1 MDKRK
6 VMMIDPRTMK
16 IEVEET
22 VVSFGVDLPAWWR
35 KLIARFDGTDG
46 HANYFSFKPGFID
59 HAGVIPQSDIV
70 VGNPYRL
77 SFDDFTTLRLLN
89 DRYRV
94 HVAVS
99 GQSAY
104 YPGHSLGVYLTPT
117 KKSYELLRLKPGATA
132 ACVVNESAYADV
144 GDWLR

>member
-1 MDKRK
+1 MDNRT
-6 VMMIDPRTMK
+6 VMMIEPRTK
-16 IEVEET
+16 TIEFEKT
-22 VVSFGVDLPAWWR
+22 VVSFGIDLPTWWR
-35 KLIARFDGTDG
+35 KLIQKFDGTDG

-59 HAGVIPQSDIV
+59 HAGIILKSDIV
-70 VGNPYRL
+70 VGNPFRL

-94 HVAVS
+94 HVEVN

-117 KKSYELLRLKPGATA
+117 QRTYEILRLKPGTTA
-132 ACVVNESAYADV
+132 ACVVNDKAYADV
-144 GDWLR
+144 GEWLK